1 MATSDIQKRSTSSDR
16 SGNDD
21 RSGSNA
27 QLAIIGAGLAAAAG
41 TAAFLLA
48 KRTGS
53 AGTPVEN
60 ISDAPDHVWRR
71 GTSRYDAN
79 ILGNTVTVGRSAEEL
94 YREWRDF
101 TKFPAFMENVERVES
116 IGGDR
121 SRWTIKAPAGTAV
134 ELVTTVTEDHPNRS
148 IAWKSD
154 SESQITTEGRVE
166 FIPAAPGRGT
176 MVRLVMRYDPPGGII
191 GKGIAK
197 ILQREPKIQTRRD
210 LKRFKSLMET
220 GEVATNASP
229 SGRSS
234 ETPTEARI

>member
-1 MATSDIQKRSTSSDR
+1 MAASDTQKRSNSNSRSS
-16 SGNDD
+16 SDD

-53 AGTPVEN
+53 AGAPVEN
-60 ISDAPDHVWRR
+60 ISDAPAHVWRR
-71 GTSRYDAN
+71 GTSRYEQN
-79 ILGNTVTVGRSAEEL
+79 ILGNTVLVGRSADEL

-101 TKFPAFMENVERVES
+101 TKFPSFMENVERVES
-116 IGGDR
+116 LGGDR
-121 SRWTIKAPAGTAV
+121 SRWTIKAPAGSSV
-134 ELVTTVTEDHPNRS
+134 EVVTTLTEDRPGHA

-154 SESQITTEGRVE
+154 SESEITTEGRVE
-166 FIPAAPGRGT
+166 FLPAAPGRGT
-176 MVRLVMRYDPPGGII
+176 MVRLIMRYDPPGGLL

-197 ILQREPKIQTRRD
+197 LFQREPKIQARRD

-229 SGRSS
+229 SGRKS
-234 ETPTEARI
+234 ETPAEARI